1 MDDLVY
7 ITIGL
12 VGMIVLIFGGLFFVM
27 NNFSNEMDELHAEQE
42 RLQAIERQIW
52 DKLDCNDKHEY
63 LENKD
68 LTSSTIFYDN
78 QNEQF
83 YREYVIDCMNMPHI
97 LENGI

>member
-1 MDDLVY
+1 MDDLQY
-7 ITIGL
+7 LIIEF

-27 NNFSNEMDELHAEQE
+27 NNLSNEIDEQRAEQE

-52 DKLDCNDKHEY
+52 NKLDCNGKNEY

-83 YREYVIDCMNMPHI
+83 YREYVIDCMDIPHI
-97 LENGI
+97 KENGI